1 MVGLFRYGALCRF
14 CKSEGKIILRRR
26 FSMEAP
32 QEEVLRKD
40 RLRRKKRIRLI
51 ILACLV
57 LIPLLTYLETRVVQ
71 MGAVPFPVSG
81 NVLIFVLINFN
92 VLLLLLMV
100 FLVLRNLAQLVFER
114 RRHFLGT
121 KLRSKLVIAFVS
133 MSFFPTG
140 LLFFIALQF
149 VSTSMDYW
157 FNINVA
163 QSLEES
169 ISIAKNTYQEAQD
182 QVDRQARLIAERLES
197 KRYENLAGE
206 NLTPVLQG
214 FIKSHGLAG
223 IEVIS
228 EQREVVARAYRPEI
242 AGEGVPEIPLNLIR
256 NALADNQEQA
266 TIQPVAAGELVR
278 GVSSV
283 RLGGAENRQGALV
296 VSLLIPQERVKRMQ
310 TISAGYE
317 GYKQLMILKAP
328 IKTTLLVMLLI
339 VTLLIV
345 FCAIWFAFYVAG
357 GLTGPIGRLAE
368 ATRRVAEGELDFVL
382 EKTSG
387 DEMGTLVDSF
397 NRMTSDLSASKR
409 QLEEANAALRQGN
422 LDAETRRRYMEIVL
436 QSVAAGV
443 ISLDEQGRITTIN
456 RFAEE
461 LLRIDRRAF
470 EGKEYHAVL
479 RPEHQAILEGF
490 LAELSRSGKSSLEKP
505 LRLTVGDET
514 FSLRVNLARLEDE
527 NNQPLGVVLVFDNLT
542 ELEKAQRMAAW
553 REVARR
559 IAHEVKNPLTPIQL
573 SAQRLRKRYLDRLAG
588 DQEVFDVCTKTIVNQ
603 VDELK
608 KLVSE
613 FSNFARMPAVHK
625 AMGSLAEMANEVFVF
640 YQEAHK
646 DRQFRLRVEGPIPQF
661 SFDAKQMKRVL
672 INLLNNAVAATAG
685 GGMIE
690 IVLACEEERKVVSL
704 EVRDNGSGVSDEDK
718 LRLFEPYFSR
728 KKTGTGLGLAIAST
742 VVADHHGYIRV
753 KDNEP
758 RGTRFIVELPLGNG

>member
-1 MVGLFRYGALCRF
+1 MDA
-14 CKSEGKIILRRR
+14 
-26 FSMEAP
+26 AN
-32 QEEVLRKD
+32 EEVLRKD
-40 RLRRKKRIRLI
+40 RLRRRKRIRLI

-57 LIPLLTYLETRVVQ
+57 LIPLLTYFETRIVQ
-71 MGAVPFPVSG
+71 LGAVPFPVSG

-114 RRHFLGT
+114 RRRFLGT

-182 QVDRQARLIAERLES
+182 QVERQGRLIGERLES
-197 KRYENLAGE
+197 KRYGDITGE
-206 NLTPVLQG
+206 NVTPVLQD
-214 FIKSHGLAG
+214 IMKSHGLVG

-228 EQREVVARAYRPEI
+228 EQREVLARAYRPEI
-242 AGEGVPEIPLNLIR
+242 MSDGVPEIPLNLIR
-256 NALADNQEQA
+256 NALADNQGQI
-266 TIQPVAAGELVR
+266 TIQPITSGELVR
-278 GVSSV
+278 GVSAV
-283 RLGGAENRQGALV
+283 RVGSSDSLQGVLV
-296 VSLLIPQERVKRMQ
+296 VSMLIPQERVRRMQ
-310 TISAGYE
+310 IISAGYE

-328 IKTTLLVMLLI
+328 IKTSLLVMLLI

-345 FCAIWFAFYVAG
+345 FCAIWFAFYVAS

-397 NRMTSDLSASKR
+397 NRMTSDLSASKK
-409 QLEEANAALRQGN
+409 QLEAANSALRQGN
-422 LDAETRRRYMEIVL
+422 LDAESRRRYMEIVL
-436 QSVAAGV
+436 QNVAAGV
-443 ISLDEQGRITTIN
+443 ISLDEHGRITTIN

-461 LLRIDRRAF
+461 LLRIDRSGF
-470 EGKEYHAVL
+470 EGKEYRAVL
-479 RPEHQAILEGF
+479 RPEHTAVLEGF
-490 LAELSRSGKSSLEKP
+490 LAELSGSGKSSIERP

-514 FSLRVNLARLEDE
+514 FSLRVNVTRLEDE
-527 NNQPLGVVLVFDNLT
+527 NGQPLGVVLVFDNLT

-613 FSNFARMPAVHK
+613 FSSFARMPAVHK
-625 AMGSLAEMANEVFVF
+625 TMGSLAEMANEVFVL

-646 DRQFRLRVEGPIPQF
+646 NRQFRLRVEGPIPSF
-661 SFDAKQMKRVL
+661 SFDVKQMKRVL
-672 INLLNNAVAATAG
+672 INLLNNAVAATG
-685 GGMIE
+685 DNGVIE
-690 IVLACEEERKVVSL
+690 IILVCEQERDLVSF

-758 RGTRFIVELPLGNG
+758 KGTRFIVELPLGTG

>member
-1 MVGLFRYGALCRF
+1 MDAD
-14 CKSEGKIILRRR
+14 
-26 FSMEAP
+26 

-40 RLRRKKRIRLI
+40 RLRRRKRIRLI

-57 LIPLLTYLETRVVQ
+57 LIPLLTYFETRIVQ
-71 MGAVPFPVSG
+71 LGEVPFPVSG

-114 RRHFLGT
+114 RRRFLGT

-182 QVDRQARLIAERLES
+182 QVERQGRLIGERLES
-197 KRYENLAGE
+197 KRYGDITGE
-206 NLTPVLQG
+206 NVNPVLQD
-214 FIKSHGLAG
+214 IMKSHGLVG

-228 EQREVVARAYRPEI
+228 EQREVLARAYRPEI
-242 AGEGVPEIPLNLIR
+242 MSDGVPEIPLNMIR
-256 NALADNQEQA
+256 NALADNQGQI
-266 TIQPVAAGELVR
+266 TIQPVTSGELVR

-283 RLGGAENRQGALV
+283 RVGSSDSLQGVLV
-296 VSLLIPQERVKRMQ
+296 VSMLIPQERVRRMQ
-310 TISAGYE
+310 IISAGYE

-328 IKTTLLVMLLI
+328 IKTSLLVMLLI

-345 FCAIWFAFYVAG
+345 FCAIWFAFYVAS

-397 NRMTSDLSASKR
+397 NRMTSDLSASKK
-409 QLEEANAALRQGN
+409 QLEAANSALRQGN
-422 LDAETRRRYMEIVL
+422 LDAESRRRYMEIVL
-436 QSVAAGV
+436 QNVAAGV
-443 ISLDEQGRITTIN
+443 ISLDEHGRISTIN

-461 LLRIDRRAF
+461 LLRIDRRNF
-470 EGKEYHAVL
+470 EGKEYRAVL
-479 RPEHQAILEGF
+479 RPEHTAVLEGF
-490 LAELSRSGKSSLEKP
+490 LAELPGSGKASIERP

-514 FSLRVNLARLEDE
+514 FSLRVNVTRLEDE
-527 NNQPLGVVLVFDNLT
+527 NSQPLGVVLVFDNLT

-573 SAQRLRKRYLDRLAG
+573 SAQRLRKRYLDRLTG
-588 DQEVFDVCTKTIVNQ
+588 DQEVFDVCTRTIVNQ
-603 VDELK
+603 VEELK

-613 FSNFARMPAVHK
+613 FSSFARMPAVQK
-625 AMGSLAEMANEVFVF
+625 TMGSLAEMANEVFVL

-646 DRQFRLRVEGPIPQF
+646 NRQFRLRVEGPIPSF
-661 SFDAKQMKRVL
+661 SFDVKQMKRVL
-672 INLLNNAVAATAG
+672 INLLNNAVAATNDNG
-685 GGMIE
+685 VIE
-690 IVLACEEERKVVSL
+690 IILVCDQERDLVSF

-758 RGTRFIVELPLGNG
+758 KGTRFIVELPLGSG

>member
-1 MVGLFRYGALCRF
+1 M
-14 CKSEGKIILRRR
+14 RRR
-26 FSMEAP
+26 LSMEAAD
-32 QEEVLRKD
+32 EEVLRKD

-71 MGAVPFPVSG
+71 LGTVPFPVSG

-114 RRHFLGT
+114 RRRFLGT

-157 FNINVA
+157 FNSNVA

-169 ISIAKNTYQEAQD
+169 IAIAKNSYQETQD
-182 QVDRQARLIAERLES
+182 QVDRQARLIGDRLDA
-197 KRYENLAGE
+197 KRYGDISWKDAE
-206 NLTPVLQG
+206 PVLKD
-214 FIKSHGLAG
+214 IMKTHGLAG

-228 EQREVVARAYRPEI
+228 GQREVLARAYRPEI
-242 AGEGVPEIPLNLIR
+242 IKEGVPEIPLDTIR
-256 NALADNQEQA
+256 NALADNTEQI
-266 TIQPVAAGELVR
+266 TIQPVAAGELIR
-278 GVSSV
+278 GVSSI
-283 RLGGAENRQGALV
+283 RIDGADAGQGALI
-296 VSLLIPQERVKRMQ
+296 VSLLIPQERVRQMQ
-310 TISAGYE
+310 IISAGYE

-328 IKTTLLVMLLI
+328 IKTSLLVMLLI

-345 FCAIWFAFYVAG
+345 FCAVWFAFYVAG

-397 NRMTSDLSASKR
+397 NRMTSDLLASKR
-409 QLEEANAALRQGN
+409 QLEEANSALRQGN

-443 ISLDEQGRITTIN
+443 ISLDEHGRITTIN

-461 LLRIDRRAF
+461 LLRIDRRDF
-470 EGKEYHAVL
+470 EGKEYQAVL
-479 RPEHQAILEGF
+479 RPEHRAVLDGF
-490 LAELSRSGKSSLEKP
+490 LGELSRSGKSSLERP

-514 FSLRVNLARLEDE
+514 FSLRVNVTRLEDE
-527 NNQPLGVVLVFDNLT
+527 NNQSLGVVLVFDNLT

-573 SAQRLRKRYLDRLAG
+573 SAQRLRKRYLDRLEG
-588 DQEVFDVCTKTIVNQ
+588 DQEVFDVCTKTIINQ

-613 FSNFARMPAVHK
+613 FSSFARMPAVHK
-625 AMGSLAEMANEVFVF
+625 AMGNITEMANEAFVL

-646 DRQFRLRVEGPIPQF
+646 DRLFRLRVEGPIPVF
-661 SFDAKQMKRVL
+661 SFDVKQMKRVL
-672 INLLNNAVAATAG
+672 VNLLNNAVAATSQAG
-685 GGMIE
+685 EIE
-690 IVLACEEERKVVSL
+690 IVLACEEERNVVIL
-704 EVRDNGSGVSDEDK
+704 EVRDNGAGVSDQDK

-742 VVADHHGYIRV
+742 VVADHHGNIRV

-758 RGTRFIVELPLGNG
+758 QGARFIIELPLNNG

>member
-1 MVGLFRYGALCRF
+1 
-14 CKSEGKIILRRR
+14 
-26 FSMEAP
+26 MEAAD
-32 QEEVLRKD
+32 EEVLRKD

-71 MGAVPFPVSG
+71 LGTVPFPVSG

-114 RRHFLGT
+114 RRRFLGT

-157 FNINVA
+157 FNSNVA

-169 ISIAKNTYQEAQD
+169 IAIAKNSYQETQD
-182 QVDRQARLIAERLES
+182 QVDRQARLIGDRLDA
-197 KRYENLAGE
+197 KRYGDISWKDAE
-206 NLTPVLQG
+206 PVLKD
-214 FIKSHGLAG
+214 IMKTHGLAG

-228 EQREVVARAYRPEI
+228 GQREVLARAYRPEI
-242 AGEGVPEIPLNLIR
+242 IKEGVPEIPLDTIR
-256 NALADNQEQA
+256 NALADNTEQI
-266 TIQPVAAGELVR
+266 TIQPVAAGELIR
-278 GVSSV
+278 GVSSI
-283 RLGGAENRQGALV
+283 RIDGADAGQGALI
-296 VSLLIPQERVKRMQ
+296 VSLLIPQERVRQMQ

-328 IKTTLLVMLLI
+328 IKTSLLVMLLI

-397 NRMTSDLSASKR
+397 NRMTSDLLASKR
-409 QLEEANAALRQGN
+409 QLEEANSALRQGN

-443 ISLDEQGRITTIN
+443 ISLDEHGRITTIN

-461 LLRIDRRAF
+461 LLRIDRGDF
-470 EGKEYHAVL
+470 EGKEYQAVL
-479 RPEHQAILEGF
+479 RPEHRAVLDGF
-490 LAELSRSGKSSLEKP
+490 LGELSRSGKSSLERP

-514 FSLRVNLARLEDE
+514 FSLRVNVTRLEDE
-527 NNQPLGVVLVFDNLT
+527 NNQSLGVVLVFDNLT

-573 SAQRLRKRYLDRLAG
+573 SAQRLRKRYLDRLEG
-588 DQEVFDVCTKTIVNQ
+588 DQEVFDVCTKTIINQ

-613 FSNFARMPAVHK
+613 FSSFARMPAVHK
-625 AMGSLAEMANEVFVF
+625 AMGNIAEMANEAFVL

-646 DRQFRLRVEGPIPQF
+646 DRLFRLRVEGPIPLF
-661 SFDAKQMKRVL
+661 SFDVKQMKRVL
-672 INLLNNAVAATAG
+672 VNLLNNAVAATSSAG
-685 GGMIE
+685 EIE
-690 IVLACEEERKVVSL
+690 IVLACEEERNVVIL
-704 EVRDNGSGVSDEDK
+704 EVRDNGAGVSDQDK

-758 RGTRFIVELPLGNG
+758 QGARFIIELPLSNG

>member
-1 MVGLFRYGALCRF
+1 
-14 CKSEGKIILRRR
+14 
-26 FSMEAP
+26 MEAT
-32 QEEVLRKD
+32 QEEVLKKD
-40 RLRRKKRIRLI
+40 RLRRKKRIRLV

-57 LIPLLTYLETRVVQ
+57 LIPLLTYFETRIVQ
-71 MGAVPFPVSG
+71 LGAIPFPVSG

-92 VLLLLLMV
+92 VLLLLLMI

-114 RRHFLGT
+114 RRKFLGT

-169 ISIAKNTYQEAQD
+169 ISIAKNIYQEAQD
-182 QVDRQARLIAERLES
+182 QADRQARLIADRLES
-197 KRYENLAGE
+197 KRYGDLAGGDM
-206 NLTPVLQG
+206 TPVLQEI
-214 FIKSHGLAG
+214 IKTYGLAG

-228 EQREVVARAYRPEI
+228 GQREVLGRAYRPEI
-242 AGEGVPEIPLNLIR
+242 AGEGVPEISFNMIR
-256 NALADNQEQA
+256 NALADNKEQA

-278 GVSSV
+278 GVSAV
-283 RLGGAENRQGALV
+283 RIGGAEAPQAALV

-409 QLEEANAALRQGN
+409 QLEEANNALRQGN

-436 QSVAAGV
+436 QNVAAGV

-461 LLRIDRRAF
+461 LLRIDRRGF

-479 RPEHQAILEGF
+479 KPEHRAILEGF
-490 LAELSRSGKSSLEKP
+490 LAELSRSGKSSLERP
-505 LRLTVGDET
+505 LRLTVGDDT
-514 FSLRVNLARLEDE
+514 FSLRVNVTRLEDE

-613 FSNFARMPAVHK
+613 FSSFARMPAVHK
-625 AMGSLAEMANEVFVF
+625 TIGSLAEMANEVFVL

-646 DRQFRLRVEGPIPQF
+646 DRQFRLRVEGPVPQF
-661 SFDAKQMKRVL
+661 SFDVKQMERVL
-672 INLLNNAVAATAG
+672 INLLNNAVAATGDAG
-685 GGMIE
+685 VIE
-690 IVLACEEERKVVSL
+690 IILACEAERNVVTL

-728 KKTGTGLGLAIAST
+728 KKSGTGLGLAIAST

-758 RGTRFIVELPLGNG
+758 RGTRFIIELPLDNG

>member
-1 MVGLFRYGALCRF
+1 MQ
-14 CKSEGKIILRRR
+14 RRL
-26 FSMEAP
+26 SMEAVDG
-32 QEEVLRKD
+32 EVLRKD

-71 MGAVPFPVSG
+71 LGTVPFPVSG

-114 RRHFLGT
+114 RRRFLGT

-157 FNINVA
+157 FNSNVA

-169 ISIAKNTYQEAQD
+169 IAIAKNSYQETQD
-182 QVDRQARLIAERLES
+182 QVDRQARLIGDRLDA
-197 KRYENLAGE
+197 KRYGDISWKDAE
-206 NLTPVLQG
+206 PVLKD
-214 FIKSHGLAG
+214 IMKTHGLAG

-228 EQREVVARAYRPEI
+228 GQREVLAWAYRPEI
-242 AGEGVPEIPLNLIR
+242 IKEGVPEIPLDTIR
-256 NALADNQEQA
+256 NALADNTEQI
-266 TIQPVAAGELVR
+266 TIQPVAAGELIR
-278 GVSSV
+278 GVSSI
-283 RLGGAENRQGALV
+283 RIDGADAGQGALI
-296 VSLLIPQERVKRMQ
+296 VSLLIPQERVRQMQ

-328 IKTTLLVMLLI
+328 IKTSLLVMLLI

-345 FCAIWFAFYVAG
+345 FCAVWFAFYVAG

-397 NRMTSDLSASKR
+397 NRMTSDLLASKR
-409 QLEEANAALRQGN
+409 QLEEANSALRQGN

-443 ISLDEQGRITTIN
+443 ISLDEHGRITTIN

-461 LLRIDRRAF
+461 LLRIDRRDF
-470 EGKEYHAVL
+470 EGKEYQAVL
-479 RPEHQAILEGF
+479 RPEHRAVLDGF
-490 LAELSRSGKSSLEKP
+490 LGELSRSGKSSLERP

-514 FSLRVNLARLEDE
+514 FSLRVNVTRLEDE
-527 NNQPLGVVLVFDNLT
+527 NNQSLGVVLVFDNLT

-573 SAQRLRKRYLDRLAG
+573 SAQRLRKRYLDRLEG
-588 DQEVFDVCTKTIVNQ
+588 DQEVFDVCTKTIINQ

-613 FSNFARMPAVHK
+613 FSSFARMPAVHK
-625 AMGSLAEMANEVFVF
+625 AMGNIAEMANEAFVL

-646 DRQFRLRVEGPIPQF
+646 DRLFRLRVEGPIPLF
-661 SFDAKQMKRVL
+661 SFDVKQMKRVL
-672 INLLNNAVAATAG
+672 VNLLNNAVAATSAAG
-685 GGMIE
+685 VIE
-690 IVLACEEERKVVSL
+690 IVLACDEERNVVIL
-704 EVRDNGSGVSDEDK
+704 EVRDNGAGVSDQDK

-758 RGTRFIVELPLGNG
+758 QGARFIIELPLSNG

>member
-1 MVGLFRYGALCRF
+1 M
-14 CKSEGKIILRRR
+14 RRR
-26 FSMEAP
+26 LSMDASH
-32 QEEVLRKD
+32 EEVIRKD
-40 RLRRKKRIRLI
+40 RQRRKKRIRLV

-57 LIPLLTYLETRVVQ
+57 LIPLLTYFETRIVQ
-71 MGAVPFPVSG
+71 LGAIPFPVSG

-114 RRHFLGT
+114 RRRFLGT

-169 ISIAKNTYQEAQD
+169 ITIAKNIYQEAQD
-182 QVDRQARLIAERLES
+182 QADRQGRLIAERLES
-197 KRYENLAGE
+197 KRYGELPLMALA
-206 NLTPVLQG
+206 PQLQE
-214 FIKSHGLAG
+214 IRKSHGLAG
-223 IEVIS
+223 LELIS
-228 EQREVVARAYRPEI
+228 EQREVLAQAYESRI
-242 AGEGVPEIPLNLIR
+242 AGEGVPELPLHMIR
-256 NALADNQEQA
+256 EALAGSQA
-266 TIQPVAAGELVR
+266 QRIIQPVTAGELVR
-278 GVSSV
+278 SLNPVKI
-283 RLGGAENRQGALV
+283 GGAEARQGALV
-296 VSLLIPQERVKRMQ
+296 VSLLIPRERVRRMQ

-317 GYKQLMILKAP
+317 GYKQLMILKTP
-328 IKTTLLVMLLI
+328 IKTSLLVMLLI

-409 QLEEANAALRQGN
+409 QLEEANGALRQGN

-436 QSVAAGV
+436 QNVAAGV
-443 ISLDEQGRITTIN
+443 ISLDEHGRITTIN

-461 LLRIDRRAF
+461 LLRIDRRGF
-470 EGKEYHAVL
+470 EGKEYRAVL
-479 RPEHQAILEGF
+479 RPEHRAVLEGF
-490 LAELSRSGKSSLEKP
+490 LAELSRSGKSSMERP

-514 FSLRVNLARLEDE
+514 FSLRVNFTRLEDE

-613 FSNFARMPAVHK
+613 FSSFARMPAVHK
-625 AMGSLAEMANEVFVF
+625 AMGSFAEMANEVFIL

-646 DRQFRLRVEGPIPQF
+646 DRQFRLRVEGPIPRF
-661 SFDAKQMKRVL
+661 SFDTKQMKRVL
-672 INLLNNAVAATAG
+672 INLLNNAVAATAAAG
-685 GGMIE
+685 VIE
-690 IVLACEEERKVVSL
+690 IVLACEEERNVVRL

-758 RGTRFIVELPLGNG
+758 QGARFIVELPLGG

>member
-1 MVGLFRYGALCRF
+1 MDATH
-14 CKSEGKIILRRR
+14 
-26 FSMEAP
+26 
-32 QEEVLRKD
+32 EEVLRED
-40 RLRRKKRIRLI
+40 RQRRKKRIRLI

-57 LIPLLTYLETRVVQ
+57 LIPLLTYFETKVVQ
-71 MGAVPFPVSG
+71 MGVIPFPVSG
-81 NVLIFVLINFN
+81 NVLIFGLINFN

-114 RRHFLGT
+114 RRRFLGT

-169 ISIAKNTYQEAQD
+169 ISIAKNIYQETQS
-182 QVDRQARLIAERLES
+182 QVDRQARLIAGRLES
-197 KRYENLAGE
+197 KRYGDIALENM
-206 NLTPVLQG
+206 TPLLQDLM
-214 FIKSHGLAG
+214 KTHGLAG
-223 IEVIS
+223 IELIS
-228 EQREVVARAYRPEI
+228 EQREMLARVYIPEVD
-242 AGEGVPEIPLNLIR
+242 GEDLPEIPLNMIR
-256 NALADNQEQA
+256 NALAGKPEQL
-266 TIQPVAAGELVR
+266 TIQPVVAGELVR
-278 GVSSV
+278 GISSV
-283 RLGGAENRQGALV
+283 RIGGTEARQGVLV
-296 VSLLIPQERVKRMQ
+296 ISQLIPQELVGRMQ

-328 IKTTLLVMLLI
+328 IKTSLLVMLLI

-409 QLEEANAALRQGN
+409 QLEEANAALRRGN

-436 QSVAAGV
+436 QNVAAGV
-443 ISLDEQGRITTIN
+443 ISLDEHGRITTIN

-461 LLRIDRRAF
+461 LLRIDRKSL
-470 EGKEYHAVL
+470 EGKEYRSVL
-479 RPEHQAILEGF
+479 RPEHWAVLEGF
-490 LAELSRSGKSSLEKP
+490 LKELSGSNRSSIERP

-514 FSLRVNLARLEDE
+514 FSLRVNVTLLEDE

-573 SAQRLRKRYLDRLAG
+573 SAQRLRKRYLDRLTG
-588 DQEVFDVCTKTIVNQ
+588 DREVFDVCTKTIINQ

-613 FSNFARMPAVHK
+613 FSSFARMPAVHK
-625 AMGSLAEMANEVFVF
+625 AMGSVTEMANEVFIL

-646 DRQFRLRVEGPIPQF
+646 DRQFRLQVEGPIPLF
-661 SFDAKQMKRVL
+661 SFDGKQMKRVL
-672 INLLNNAVAATAG
+672 INLLNNAVAATG
-685 GGMIE
+685 EKGVIE
-690 IVLACEEERKVVSL
+690 IILACEEERNVVSL
-704 EVRDNGSGVSDEDK
+704 EVRDNGSGVSDQDK

-728 KKTGTGLGLAIAST
+728 KKSGTGLGLAIAST
-742 VVADHHGYIRV
+742 VVADHNGYIRV

-758 RGTRFIVELPLGNG
+758 RGARFIVELPLNTV

>member
-1 MVGLFRYGALCRF
+1 SLCRF
-14 CKSEGKIILRRR
+14 CKPEGKIILRRR
-26 FSMEAP
+26 LSMEAAD
-32 QEEVLRKD
+32 EEVLRKD

-71 MGAVPFPVSG
+71 LGTVPFPVSG

-114 RRHFLGT
+114 RRRFLGT

-157 FNINVA
+157 FNSNVA

-169 ISIAKNTYQEAQD
+169 IAIAKNSYQETQD
-182 QVDRQARLIAERLES
+182 QVDRQARLIGDRLDA
-197 KRYENLAGE
+197 KRYGDISWKDAE
-206 NLTPVLQG
+206 PVLKD
-214 FIKSHGLAG
+214 IMKTHGLAG

-228 EQREVVARAYRPEI
+228 GQREVLARAYRPEI
-242 AGEGVPEIPLNLIR
+242 IKEGVPEIPLDTIR
-256 NALADNQEQA
+256 NALADNTEQI

-278 GVSSV
+278 GVSSI
-283 RLGGAENRQGALV
+283 RIDGADAGQGALI
-296 VSLLIPQERVKRMQ
+296 VSLLIPQERVRQMQ

-328 IKTTLLVMLLI
+328 IKTSLLVMLLI

-397 NRMTSDLSASKR
+397 NRMTSDLLASKR
-409 QLEEANAALRQGN
+409 QLEEANSALRQGN

-443 ISLDEQGRITTIN
+443 ISLDEHGRITTIN

-461 LLRIDRRAF
+461 LLRIDRRDF
-470 EGKEYHAVL
+470 EGKEYQAVL
-479 RPEHQAILEGF
+479 RPEHRAVLDGF
-490 LAELSRSGKSSLEKP
+490 LGELSRSGKSSLERP

-514 FSLRVNLARLEDE
+514 FSLRVNVTRLEDE
-527 NNQPLGVVLVFDNLT
+527 NNQSLGVVLVFDNLT

-573 SAQRLRKRYLDRLAG
+573 SAQRLRKRYLDRLEG
-588 DQEVFDVCTKTIVNQ
+588 DQEVFDVCTKTIINQ

-613 FSNFARMPAVHK
+613 FSSFARMPAVHK
-625 AMGSLAEMANEVFVF
+625 AMGNIAEMANEAFVL

-646 DRQFRLRVEGPIPQF
+646 DRLFRLRVEGPIPLF
-661 SFDAKQMKRVL
+661 SFDVKQMKRVL
-672 INLLNNAVAATAG
+672 VNLLNNAVAATSKAG
-685 GGMIE
+685 EIE
-690 IVLACEEERKVVSL
+690 IVLACEEERNVVIL
-704 EVRDNGSGVSDEDK
+704 EVRDNGAGVSDQDK

-758 RGTRFIVELPLGNG
+758 QGARFIIELPLSNG

>member
-1 MVGLFRYGALCRF
+1 M
-14 CKSEGKIILRRR
+14 RRR
-26 FSMEAP
+26 LSMEAAD
-32 QEEVLRKD
+32 EEVLRKD

-71 MGAVPFPVSG
+71 LGTVPFPVSG

-114 RRHFLGT
+114 RRRFLGT

-157 FNINVA
+157 FNSNVA

-169 ISIAKNTYQEAQD
+169 IAIAKNSYQETQD
-182 QVDRQARLIAERLES
+182 QVDRQARLIGDRLDA
-197 KRYENLAGE
+197 KRYGDISWKDAE
-206 NLTPVLQG
+206 PVLKD
-214 FIKSHGLAG
+214 IMKTHGLAG

-228 EQREVVARAYRPEI
+228 GQREVLARAYRPEI
-242 AGEGVPEIPLNLIR
+242 IKEGVPEIPLDTIR
-256 NALADNQEQA
+256 NALADNTEQI
-266 TIQPVAAGELVR
+266 TIQPVAAGELIR
-278 GVSSV
+278 GVSSI
-283 RLGGAENRQGALV
+283 RIDGADAGQGALI
-296 VSLLIPQERVKRMQ
+296 VSLLIPQERVRQMQ

-328 IKTTLLVMLLI
+328 IKTSLLVMLLI

-397 NRMTSDLSASKR
+397 NRMTSDLLASKR
-409 QLEEANAALRQGN
+409 QLEEANSALRQGN

-443 ISLDEQGRITTIN
+443 ISLDEHGRITTIN

-461 LLRIDRRAF
+461 LLRIDRGDF
-470 EGKEYHAVL
+470 EGKEYQAVL
-479 RPEHQAILEGF
+479 RPEHRAVLDGF
-490 LAELSRSGKSSLEKP
+490 LGELSRSGKSSLERP

-514 FSLRVNLARLEDE
+514 FSLRVNVTRLEDE
-527 NNQPLGVVLVFDNLT
+527 NNQSLGVVLVFDNLT

-573 SAQRLRKRYLDRLAG
+573 SAQRLRKRYLDRLEG
-588 DQEVFDVCTKTIVNQ
+588 DQEVFDVCTKTIINQ

-613 FSNFARMPAVHK
+613 FSSFARMPAVHK
-625 AMGSLAEMANEVFVF
+625 AMGNIAEMANEAFVL

-646 DRQFRLRVEGPIPQF
+646 DRLFRLRVEGPIPLF
-661 SFDAKQMKRVL
+661 SFDVKQMKRVL
-672 INLLNNAVAATAG
+672 VNLLNNAVAATSSAG
-685 GGMIE
+685 EIE
-690 IVLACEEERKVVSL
+690 IVLACEEERNVVIL
-704 EVRDNGSGVSDEDK
+704 EVRDNGAGVSDQDK

-758 RGTRFIVELPLGNG
+758 QGARFIIELPLSNG

>member
-1 MVGLFRYGALCRF
+1 MDGPC
-14 CKSEGKIILRRR
+14 
-26 FSMEAP
+26 
-32 QEEVLRKD
+32 EEVLWKD
-40 RLRRKKRIRLI
+40 RQRRKKRIRLV

-57 LIPLLTYLETRVVQ
+57 LIPLLTYFETRIVQ
-71 MGAVPFPVSG
+71 LGAIPFPVSG

-114 RRHFLGT
+114 RRRFLGT
-121 KLRSKLVIAFVS
+121 KLRSKLVIAFVA

-157 FNINVA
+157 FNINVS

-169 ISIAKNTYQEAQD
+169 IVVAKNVYLEAQN
-182 QVDRQARLIAERLES
+182 QVDRQGSIIAERLES
-197 KRYENLAGE
+197 NRYRDIAGK
-206 NLTPVLQG
+206 NLTPVLESML
-214 FIKSHGLAG
+214 KSHGLAG
-223 IEVIS
+223 IELIS
-228 EQREVVARAYRPEI
+228 GQRAVLAKVYRPEI
-242 AGEGVPEIPLNLIR
+242 ADGGIPEISLQMIR
-256 NALADNQEQA
+256 NAYAENQKQA

-278 GVSSV
+278 GVSLA
-283 RLGGAENRQGALV
+283 RIGGVDAPQEVLV
-296 VSLLIPQERVKRMQ
+296 VSLLIPQERVRRMQ
-310 TISAGYE
+310 IISAGYE
-317 GYKQLMILKAP
+317 GYKQLMMLKAP
-328 IKTTLLVMLLI
+328 IKTSLLVMLLI

-422 LDAETRRRYMEIVL
+422 LDAETRRRYMEIIL
-436 QSVAAGV
+436 QNVAAGV
-443 ISLDEQGRITTIN
+443 ISLDEQGCITTIN

-461 LLRIDRRAF
+461 LLRIDRRAL
-470 EGKEYHAVL
+470 EGKDYRVVL
-479 RPEHQAILEGF
+479 KPEHRAILDGF
-490 LAELSRSGKSSLEKP
+490 FAELFRSGKSSLEKP
-505 LRLTVGDET
+505 LRLTLGEET
-514 FSLRVNLARLEDE
+514 FSLRVNLTKLEDE
-527 NNQPLGVVLVFDNLT
+527 NNQSLGVVLVFDNLT

-573 SAQRLRKRYLDRLAG
+573 SAQRLRKRYLDRLSG
-588 DQEVFDVCTKTIVNQ
+588 DQEVFDICTKTIVKQ

-625 AMGSLAEMANEVFVF
+625 AMGNLAEMANEVFVF

-646 DRQFRLRVEGPIPQF
+646 DRQFKLRVEGPVPRF
-661 SFDAKQMKRVL
+661 PFDAKQMKRVL
-672 INLLNNAVAATAG
+672 INLLNNAVAATG
-685 GGMIE
+685 SGGMIE
-690 IVLACEEERKVVSL
+690 IVLACEEERKVVTL
-704 EVRDNGSGVSDEDK
+704 EVLDNGSGVSDEDK
-718 LRLFEPYFSR
+718 PRLFEPYFSR

-742 VVADHHGYIRV
+742 VVADHQGYIRV

-758 RGTRFIVELPLGNG
+758 RGARFIVELPLGNG

>member
-1 MVGLFRYGALCRF
+1 MDTTH
-14 CKSEGKIILRRR
+14 
-26 FSMEAP
+26 
-32 QEEVLRKD
+32 EEVLWKD
-40 RLRRKKRIRLI
+40 RQRRKKRIRLV

-57 LIPLLTYLETRVVQ
+57 LIPLLTYFETRIVQ
-71 MGAVPFPVSG
+71 LGAIPFPVSG

-114 RRHFLGT
+114 RRRFLGT

-133 MSFFPTG
+133 MAFFPTG
-140 LLFFIALQF
+140 LLFFISLQF

-157 FNINVA
+157 FNINIA

-169 ISIAKNTYQEAQD
+169 ISIAKNIYQETQD

-197 KRYENLAGE
+197 KRYGDISWGNAGP
-206 NLTPVLQG
+206 LLQDI
-214 FIKSHGLAG
+214 IKTHGLAG
-223 IEVIS
+223 IEVVS
-228 EQREVVARAYRPEI
+228 EQREVLARAYRPEI
-242 AGEGVPEIPLNLIR
+242 GGEAVPEIPLNMLR
-256 NALADNQEQA
+256 NALDDNREQV
-266 TIQPVAAGELVR
+266 TVQPVAAGDLVR
-278 GVSSV
+278 GVSPV
-283 RLGGAENRQGALV
+283 RIGGSDGRHGVLI
-296 VSLLIPQERVKRMQ
+296 VSLLIPQERVRRMQ
-310 TISAGYE
+310 IISAGYE

-328 IKTTLLVMLLI
+328 IKTSLLVILLI

-357 GLTGPIGRLAE
+357 GLTGPIGKLAE

-409 QLEEANAALRQGN
+409 QLEEANVALRQGN

-436 QSVAAGV
+436 QNVAAGV
-443 ISLDEQGRITTIN
+443 ISLDEHGRITTIN

-461 LLRIDRRAF
+461 LLRINRKAL
-470 EGKEYHAVL
+470 EGMDYQAVL
-479 RPEHQAILEGF
+479 RPEHRAVLEGF
-490 LAELSRSGKSSLEKP
+490 LAELSKSGKSSMERP

-514 FSLRVNLARLEDE
+514 FSLRVNFTRLADE

-573 SAQRLRKRYLDRLAG
+573 SAQRLRKRYLDRLSG

-625 AMGSLAEMANEVFVF
+625 TMGSLAEMANEAFVL

-646 DRQFRLRVEGPIPQF
+646 DRQFRLRVEGPIPQS

-672 INLLNNAVAATAG
+672 INLLNNAVAATAVG
-685 GGMIE
+685 GVIE
-690 IVLACEEERKVVSL
+690 IVLACEEERNVVRL

-718 LRLFEPYFSR
+718 PRLFEPYFSR

-742 VVADHHGYIRV
+742 VVADHQGYIRV

-758 RGTRFIVELPLGNG
+758 QGARFIVELPLGNG

>member
-1 MVGLFRYGALCRF
+1 M
-14 CKSEGKIILRRR
+14 LRRL
-26 FSMEAP
+26 SMEAAG
-32 QEEVLRKD
+32 EEVLRKD

-71 MGAVPFPVSG
+71 LGTVPFPVSG

-114 RRHFLGT
+114 RRRFLGT

-157 FNINVA
+157 FNSNVA

-169 ISIAKNTYQEAQD
+169 IAIAKNSYQETQD
-182 QVDRQARLIAERLES
+182 QVDRQARLIGDRLDA
-197 KRYENLAGE
+197 KRYGDISWKDAE
-206 NLTPVLQG
+206 PVLKD
-214 FIKSHGLAG
+214 IMKTHGLAG

-228 EQREVVARAYRPEI
+228 GQREVLARAYRPEI
-242 AGEGVPEIPLNLIR
+242 IKEGVPEIPLDTIR
-256 NALADNQEQA
+256 NALADNTEQI
-266 TIQPVAAGELVR
+266 TIQPVAAGELIR
-278 GVSSV
+278 GVSSI
-283 RLGGAENRQGALV
+283 RIDGADAGQGALI
-296 VSLLIPQERVKRMQ
+296 VSLLIPQERVRQMQ

-328 IKTTLLVMLLI
+328 IKTSLLVMLLI

-397 NRMTSDLSASKR
+397 NRMTSDLLASKR
-409 QLEEANAALRQGN
+409 QLEEANSALRQGN

-443 ISLDEQGRITTIN
+443 ISLDEHGRITTIN

-461 LLRIDRRAF
+461 LLRIDRRDF
-470 EGKEYHAVL
+470 EGKEYQAVL
-479 RPEHQAILEGF
+479 RPEHRAVLDGF
-490 LAELSRSGKSSLEKP
+490 LGELSRSGKSSLERP

-514 FSLRVNLARLEDE
+514 FSLRVNVTRLEDE
-527 NNQPLGVVLVFDNLT
+527 NNQSLGVVLVFDNLT

-573 SAQRLRKRYLDRLAG
+573 SAQRLRKRYLDRLEG
-588 DQEVFDVCTKTIVNQ
+588 DQEVFDVCTKTIINQ

-613 FSNFARMPAVHK
+613 FSSFARMPAVHK
-625 AMGSLAEMANEVFVF
+625 AMGNIAEMANEAFVL

-646 DRQFRLRVEGPIPQF
+646 DRLFRLRVEGVIPLF
-661 SFDAKQMKRVL
+661 SFDVKQMKRVL
-672 INLLNNAVAATAG
+672 VNLLNNAVAATAPAG
-685 GGMIE
+685 VIE
-690 IVLACEEERKVVSL
+690 IVLACEEERNVVIL
-704 EVRDNGSGVSDEDK
+704 EVRDNGSGVSDQDK

-758 RGTRFIVELPLGNG
+758 QGARFIIELPLGNG

>member
-1 MVGLFRYGALCRF
+1 MAGLFRYQPLPLLC
-14 CKSEGKIILRRR
+14 KPEGKIILRRR
-26 FSMEAP
+26 FSMEGT
-32 QEEVLRKD
+32 QGELLRKD
-40 RLRRKKRIRLI
+40 RQRRKNRIRLI
-51 ILACLV
+51 ILSCLI
-57 LIPLLTYLETRVVQ
+57 LIPLLTYFETRIVQ
-71 MGAVPFPVSG
+71 LGVIPFPVSG
-81 NVLIFVLINFN
+81 NVLIFVLININ

-114 RRHFLGT
+114 RQKFLGT
-121 KLRSKLVIAFVS
+121 KLRSKLVIAFVA

-169 ISIAKNTYQEAQD
+169 ISIAKNVYLEAEG
-182 QVDRQARLIAERLES
+182 QVDRQARLIGEQLET
-197 KRYENLAGE
+197 KRYGNMAGE
-206 NLTPVLQG
+206 DLTLALEG
-214 FIKSHGLAG
+214 MMKSHGLAG

-228 EQREVVARAYRPEI
+228 EQREVVARVFRPEI
-242 AGEGVPEIPLNLIR
+242 AGEGVPEISLQMIR
-256 NALADNQEQA
+256 NAYADNEELV

-278 GVSSV
+278 GVSPV
-283 RLGGAENRQGALV
+283 RIGGSDVPRGVLV
-296 VSLLIPQERVKRMQ
+296 VSLLIPQERVRRLQ

-317 GYKQLMILKAP
+317 GYKQLMMLKAP
-328 IKTTLLVMLLI
+328 IKTSLLVMLLI

-397 NRMTSDLSASKR
+397 NRMTSDLFASKR

-436 QSVAAGV
+436 QNVAAGV

-461 LLRIDRRAF
+461 LLRIDRRAL
-470 EGKEYHAVL
+470 EGQEYGAVL
-479 RPEHQAILEGF
+479 KPEHRAILDGF
-490 LAELSRSGKSSLEKP
+490 LVELSRSGRSSLEKP

-514 FSLRVNLARLEDE
+514 FSLRVNVTRLEDE

-573 SAQRLRKRYLDRLAG
+573 SAQRLRKRYLTRLSG

-603 VDELK
+603 VEELK

-613 FSNFARMPAVHK
+613 FSSFARMPAVQK
-625 AMGSLAEMANEVFVF
+625 SIGNLAEMANEVFIL
-640 YQEAHK
+640 YREAHK
-646 DRQFRLRVEGPIPQF
+646 ERQFRLRVEEPIPLF

-672 INLLNNAVAATAG
+672 INLLNNAVAATSSG
-685 GGMIE
+685 GVIE
-690 IVLACEEERKVVSL
+690 IILACEEERKVISL
-704 EVRDNGSGVSDEDK
+704 EVRDNGSGVRDEDK
-718 LRLFEPYFSR
+718 PRLFEPYFSR
-728 KKTGTGLGLAIAST
+728 KKSGTGLGLAIAST

-758 RGTRFIVELPLGNG
+758 KGARFVVELPLDNG

>member
-1 MVGLFRYGALCRF
+1 MQ
-14 CKSEGKIILRRR
+14 RRL
-26 FSMEAP
+26 SMEAVDG
-32 QEEVLRKD
+32 EVLRKD

-71 MGAVPFPVSG
+71 LGTVPFPVSG

-114 RRHFLGT
+114 RRRFLGT

-157 FNINVA
+157 FNSNVA

-169 ISIAKNTYQEAQD
+169 IAIAKNSYQETQE
-182 QVDRQARLIAERLES
+182 QVDRQARLIGDRLDA
-197 KRYENLAGE
+197 KRYGDISWKDAE
-206 NLTPVLQG
+206 PVLKD
-214 FIKSHGLAG
+214 IMKTHGLAG

-228 EQREVVARAYRPEI
+228 GQREVLARAYRPEI
-242 AGEGVPEIPLNLIR
+242 IKEGVPEIPLDTIR
-256 NALADNQEQA
+256 NALADNTEQI

-278 GVSSV
+278 GVSSI
-283 RLGGAENRQGALV
+283 RIDGADAGQGALI
-296 VSLLIPQERVKRMQ
+296 VSLLIPQERVRQMQ

-328 IKTTLLVMLLI
+328 IKTSLLVMLLI

-345 FCAIWFAFYVAG
+345 FCAVWFAFYVAG

-397 NRMTSDLSASKR
+397 NRMTSDLLASKR
-409 QLEEANAALRQGN
+409 QLEEANSALRQGN

-443 ISLDEQGRITTIN
+443 ISLDEHGRITTIN

-461 LLRIDRRAF
+461 LLRIDRRDF
-470 EGKEYHAVL
+470 EGKEYQAVL
-479 RPEHQAILEGF
+479 RPEHRAVLDGF
-490 LAELSRSGKSSLEKP
+490 LGELSRSGKSSLERP

-514 FSLRVNLARLEDE
+514 FSLRVNVTRLEDE
-527 NNQPLGVVLVFDNLT
+527 NNQSLGVVLVFDNLT

-573 SAQRLRKRYLDRLAG
+573 SAQRLRKRYLDRLEG
-588 DQEVFDVCTKTIVNQ
+588 DQEVFDVCTKTIINQ

-613 FSNFARMPAVHK
+613 FSSFARMPAVHK
-625 AMGSLAEMANEVFVF
+625 AMGNIAEMANEAFVL

-646 DRQFRLRVEGPIPQF
+646 DRLFRLRVEGPIPLF
-661 SFDAKQMKRVL
+661 SFDVKQMKRVL
-672 INLLNNAVAATAG
+672 VNLLNNAVAATSAAG
-685 GGMIE
+685 VIE
-690 IVLACEEERKVVSL
+690 IVLACEEERNVVIL
-704 EVRDNGSGVSDEDK
+704 EVRDNGAGVSDQDK

-758 RGTRFIVELPLGNG
+758 QGARFIIELPLSNG

>member
-1 MVGLFRYGALCRF
+1 M
-14 CKSEGKIILRRR
+14 RRR
-26 FSMEAP
+26 LSMEAAD
-32 QEEVLRKD
+32 EEVLRKD

-71 MGAVPFPVSG
+71 LGTVPFPVSG

-114 RRHFLGT
+114 RRRFLGT

-157 FNINVA
+157 FNSNVA

-169 ISIAKNTYQEAQD
+169 IAIAKNSYQETQD
-182 QVDRQARLIAERLES
+182 QVDRQARLIGDRLDA
-197 KRYENLAGE
+197 KRYGDISWKDAE
-206 NLTPVLQG
+206 PVLKD
-214 FIKSHGLAG
+214 IMKTHGLAG

-228 EQREVVARAYRPEI
+228 GQREVLARAYRPEI
-242 AGEGVPEIPLNLIR
+242 IEEGVPEIPLDTIR
-256 NALADNQEQA
+256 NALADNKEQI

-278 GVSSV
+278 GVSSI
-283 RLGGAENRQGALV
+283 RIDGADVGQGALI
-296 VSLLIPQERVKRMQ
+296 VSLLIPQERVRQMQ

-328 IKTTLLVMLLI
+328 IKTSLLVMLLI

-397 NRMTSDLSASKR
+397 NRMTSDLLASKR
-409 QLEEANAALRQGN
+409 QLEEANSALRQGN

-443 ISLDEQGRITTIN
+443 ISLDEHGRITTIN

-461 LLRIDRRAF
+461 LLRIDRRDF
-470 EGKEYHAVL
+470 EGKEYQAVL
-479 RPEHQAILEGF
+479 RPEHRAVLEGF
-490 LAELSRSGKSSLEKP
+490 LGELSRSGKSSLERP

-514 FSLRVNLARLEDE
+514 FSLRVNVTRLEDE
-527 NNQPLGVVLVFDNLT
+527 NNQSLGVVLVFDNLT

-573 SAQRLRKRYLDRLAG
+573 SAQRLRKRYLDRLEG
-588 DQEVFDVCTKTIVNQ
+588 DQEVFDVCTKTIINQ

-613 FSNFARMPAVHK
+613 FSSFARMPAVHK
-625 AMGSLAEMANEVFVF
+625 AMGNIAEMANEAFVL

-646 DRQFRLRVEGPIPQF
+646 DRLFRLRVEGVIPLF
-661 SFDAKQMKRVL
+661 SFDVKQMKRVL
-672 INLLNNAVAATAG
+672 VNLLNNAVAATAQAG
-685 GGMIE
+685 VIE
-690 IVLACEEERKVVSL
+690 IVLACEEERNVVIL
-704 EVRDNGSGVSDEDK
+704 EVRDNGSGVSDQDK

-758 RGTRFIVELPLGNG
+758 QGARFIIELPLSNG

>member
-1 MVGLFRYGALCRF
+1 
-14 CKSEGKIILRRR
+14 
-26 FSMEAP
+26 MEAVDG
-32 QEEVLRKD
+32 EVLRKD

-71 MGAVPFPVSG
+71 LGTVPFPVSG

-114 RRHFLGT
+114 RRRFLGT

-157 FNINVA
+157 FNSNVA

-169 ISIAKNTYQEAQD
+169 IAIAKNSYQETQE
-182 QVDRQARLIAERLES
+182 QVDRQARLIGDRLDA
-197 KRYENLAGE
+197 KRYGDISWKDAE
-206 NLTPVLQG
+206 PVLKD
-214 FIKSHGLAG
+214 IMKTHGLAG

-228 EQREVVARAYRPEI
+228 GQREVLARAYRPEI
-242 AGEGVPEIPLNLIR
+242 IKEGVPEIPLDTIR
-256 NALADNQEQA
+256 NALADNTEQI

-278 GVSSV
+278 GVSSI
-283 RLGGAENRQGALV
+283 RIDGADAGQGALI
-296 VSLLIPQERVKRMQ
+296 VSLLIPQERVRQMQ

-328 IKTTLLVMLLI
+328 IKTSLLVMLLI

-345 FCAIWFAFYVAG
+345 FCAVWFAFYVAG

-397 NRMTSDLSASKR
+397 NRMTSDLLASKR
-409 QLEEANAALRQGN
+409 QLEEANSALRQGN

-443 ISLDEQGRITTIN
+443 ISLDEHGRITTIN

-461 LLRIDRRAF
+461 LLRIDRRDF
-470 EGKEYHAVL
+470 EGKEYQAVL
-479 RPEHQAILEGF
+479 RPEHRAVLDGF
-490 LAELSRSGKSSLEKP
+490 LGELSRSGKSSLERP

-514 FSLRVNLARLEDE
+514 FSLRVNVTRLEDE
-527 NNQPLGVVLVFDNLT
+527 NNQSLGVVLVFDNLT

-573 SAQRLRKRYLDRLAG
+573 SAQRLRKRYLDRLEG
-588 DQEVFDVCTKTIVNQ
+588 DQEVFDVCTKTIINQ

-613 FSNFARMPAVHK
+613 FSSFARMPAVHK
-625 AMGSLAEMANEVFVF
+625 AMGNIAEMANEAFVL

-646 DRQFRLRVEGPIPQF
+646 DRLFRLRVEGPIPLF
-661 SFDAKQMKRVL
+661 SFDVKQMKRVL
-672 INLLNNAVAATAG
+672 VNLLNNAVAATSAAG
-685 GGMIE
+685 VIE
-690 IVLACEEERKVVSL
+690 IVLACEEERNVVIL
-704 EVRDNGSGVSDEDK
+704 EVRDNGAGVSDQDK

-758 RGTRFIVELPLGNG
+758 HGARFIIELPLSNG

>member
-1 MVGLFRYGALCRF
+1 
-14 CKSEGKIILRRR
+14 
-26 FSMEAP
+26 MEAT
-32 QEEVLRKD
+32 QEEILRKD

-57 LIPLLTYLETRVVQ
+57 LIPLLTYFETRVVQ
-71 MGAVPFPVSG
+71 LGAIPFPVSG
-81 NVLIFVLINFN
+81 NVLIFVLINVN

-114 RRHFLGT
+114 RRRFLGT

-169 ISIAKNTYQEAQD
+169 ISIAKNVYQEAQD
-182 QVDRQARLIAERLES
+182 QADRQARLIADRLES
-197 KRYENLAGE
+197 KRYGDLVAGDM
-206 NLTPVLQG
+206 TPVLQEI
-214 FIKSHGLAG
+214 IKTHGLAG

-228 EQREVVARAYRPEI
+228 GQREMLGRAYRPEI
-242 AGEGVPEIPLNLIR
+242 AAGGVPEISFNMIR
-256 NALADNQEQA
+256 NALADNKEQV

-278 GVSSV
+278 GVSAV
-283 RLGGAENRQGALV
+283 RIGGAEASQAALV
-296 VSLLIPQERVKRMQ
+296 VSLLIPQERVQRMQ

-387 DEMGTLVDSF
+387 DEVGTLVDSF

-409 QLEEANAALRQGN
+409 QLEEANSALRQGN

-436 QSVAAGV
+436 QNVAAGV

-461 LLRIDRRAF
+461 LLRIDRREF

-479 RPEHQAILEGF
+479 RPEHRAILEGF
-490 LAELSRSGKSSLEKP
+490 LVELSRSGKPSLERP
-505 LRLTVGDET
+505 LRLTVGDDT
-514 FSLRVNLARLEDE
+514 FSLRVNVTRLEDE

-613 FSNFARMPAVHK
+613 FSSFARMPAVHK
-625 AMGSLAEMANEVFVF
+625 TVGSLAEMANEVFVL

-646 DRQFRLRVEGPIPQF
+646 DRQFRLRVEGPVPKF
-661 SFDAKQMKRVL
+661 SFDVKQMERVL
-672 INLLNNAVAATAG
+672 INLLNNAVAATAEAG
-685 GGMIE
+685 VIE
-690 IVLACEEERKVVSL
+690 IVLACEAERNVVTI

-728 KKTGTGLGLAIAST
+728 KKSGTGLGLAIAST

-758 RGTRFIVELPLGNG
+758 RGTRFIIELPLDNG